1 MRRALAVT
9 SSVAVFAMFAVCA
22 GAQPGTAEDHVPA
35 KAEPASYPSLHLLG
49 FTDLDYSATD
59 ERGLPSNSGFFEGQF
74 VLHFTSLL
82 SQRFTFVGEV
92 SLSARPQ
99 AATEYG
105 AGFNTE
111 VERTILKYNRSDRL
125 KLSVGRFHT
134 PISYWNVAFHHGA
147 WLQTTV
153 ARPDLIRFGG
163 SFLPVHFVGALAEG
177 AGPGGGLN
185 LNYNLGIGNGRSSVA
200 SRGGDAGDV
209 NNNRALIGTLF
220 VKPNKP
226 FGLQA
231 GGAVYVDKFTRGA
244 ESYRELIAS
253 AHVAWTKETPELI
266 AEYAWVRHRPLGRPG
281 ELVSRGYYVQAAYRL
296 KAFKARLKPYV
307 RYEELRLAAGDPV
320 FEDMRARKG
329 ALVGARLD
337 VSDLV
342 ALKAEYRRQRHPAEP
357 YVNGAFCQ
365 ISFSF

>member
-1 MRRALAVT
+1 MKRVLAATASLAVL
-9 SSVAVFAMFAVCA
+9 AFLA
-22 GAQPGTAEDHVPA
+22 GVTPLPAEPEHAAPP
-35 KAEPASYPSLHLLG
+35 EPASYPSLHLLG
-49 FTDLDYSATD
+49 FTDLDYHATD
-59 ERGLPSNSGFFEGQF
+59 EPGLASNSGFFEGQF

-82 SQRFTFVGEV
+82 SQRFTFIGEV

-99 AATEYG
+99 AATMGG

-153 ARPDLIRFGG
+153 ARPDLTRFGG
-163 SFLPVHFVGALAEG
+163 SFLPVHFVGVLAEG
-177 AGPGGGLN
+177 AGPSGGLN
-185 LNYNLGIGNGRSSVA
+185 LNYNVGIGNGRSSVA

-209 NNNRALIGTLF
+209 NNNRAFISTLF
-220 VKPNKP
+220 VKPDKP

-231 GGAVYVDKFTRGA
+231 GASVYLDKFTRGA
-244 ESYRELIAS
+244 MSLRELIAS

-266 AEYAWVRHRPLGRPG
+266 AEYAWVRHRPIGG
-281 ELVSRGYYVQAAYRL
+281 GGQMVSRGYYAQVAYRL
-296 KAFKARLKPYV
+296 SAFRARLKPYV
-307 RYEELRLAAGDPV
+307 RYEQLRLAAGDPV
-320 FEDMRARKG
+320 FEEIRGRQGVLA
-329 ALVGARLD
+329 GARFD
-337 VSDLV
+337 ASELV
-342 ALKAEYRRQRHPAEP
+342 ALKAEYRRQRYPAEP
-357 YVNGAFCQ
+357 YVNGVFCQ